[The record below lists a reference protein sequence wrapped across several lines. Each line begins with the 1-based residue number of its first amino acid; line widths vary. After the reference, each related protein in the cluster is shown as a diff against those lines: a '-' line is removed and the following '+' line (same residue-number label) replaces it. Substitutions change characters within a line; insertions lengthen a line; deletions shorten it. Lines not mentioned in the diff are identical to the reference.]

1 MSLRG
6 KYVRRIFYTKEDG
19 TEPAKEFLTDLDTK
33 MRAKMVRTIALLQA
47 NGNLL
52 REPYSKPL
60 QEGIFELRAQVG
72 TDITRVLYFF
82 YIGRHIVL
90 TNGFIK
96 KSQKTPPGE
105 IERAIAYKNDFL
117 ARKENS
123 Q

>member
-1 MSLRG
+1 M
-6 KYVRRIFYTKEDG
+6 YDVIFYAKEDG
-19 TEPAKEFLTDLDTK
+19 TEPTKEFLTDLDTK

-60 QEGIFELRAQVG
+60 QEGIFELKAQVG

-82 YIGRHIVL
+82 YIGRNIVL